1 MNDQEY
7 TIDLA
12 DIAEALK
19 ENWKPIARI
28 TGLAI
33 VAGFIFLLLAWF
45 LFPRYESKAML
56 QIKQKGR
63 GSAMAAVLMS
73 GMATGDFLNPASSS
87 MDSYIEILKSRG
99 VVVPIIEATEE
110 KNFFGKY
117 PEYERYVKKKIE
129 AEVAKG
135 EGSALKLTSTDILL
149 ITVKDKDPEKAQRV
163 NQMLIDGFLKRVTE
177 LNSAEKGGVKAF
189 LEERLRTA
197 KEDLNK
203 AEAALEKFKVENKI
217 LSPSATAEIF
227 TERIMDAEKRAAANQ
242 IELEAAQARLAA
254 VNQQLSGSGSANA
267 DNVTIQKYNEELA
280 KLESTRIAY
289 QDKYTEKHPRMIEI
303 NERIASLKA
312 KIQLEVDKIAALQ
325 APSDNQVHQG
335 LVGGK
340 YAAEGALTVARQKG
354 EALQKI
360 IDQNNADL
368 AKLPA
373 MEQQYVRL
381 SRDYGVAN
389 EIFMLLTK
397 QLEQTKIT
405 EHQEPTNVL
414 VIDPPHLPDKP
425 AFPRKVVTV
434 LAAALLGLIGGC
446 GYVMYKEL
454 RNQTIR
460 STATIVNNAK
470 LPVLGTIP
478 DATCLASAMAAKQ
491 NLQTNGILGK
501 LKEFIWKS

>member
-19 ENWKPIARI
+19 ENRKPIARI

-33 VAGFIFLLLAWF
+33 VAGLIFLLLAWF
-45 LFPRYESKAML
+45 LFPTYESKAML
-56 QIKQKGR
+56 QIKQKG
-63 GSAMAAVLMS
+63 GSG
-73 GMATGDFLNPASSS
+73 GMTALLGGRASDFLYPSSSS

-99 VVVPIIEATEE
+99 VVVPVIEATEE
-110 KNFFGKY
+110 QNIFGKY
-117 PEYERYVKKKIE
+117 PEYEKYLEKRIVAE
-129 AEVAKG
+129 AAKAS
-135 EGSALKLTSTDILL
+135 GSALNLTSTDILFV
-149 ITVKDKDPEKAQRV
+149 TVKAKDPGKAQHV
-163 NQMLIDGFLKRVTE
+163 NQLLVDGFLKRVTE
-177 LNSAEKGGVKAF
+177 LNTAEKGGVRAF
-189 LEERLRTA
+189 LEERLKTA

-254 VNQQLSGSGSANA
+254 VNQQLSGSGSASA

-280 KLESTRIAY
+280 KLESTRIAWK
-289 QDKYTEKHPRMIEI
+289 DKYTEKHPRMIEI

-425 AFPRKVVTV
+425 AFPRKILTVVV
-434 LAAALLGLIGGC
+434 AALLGLFGGC
-446 GYVMYKEL
+446 GYVVYKEV

-460 STATIVNNAK
+460 SAATIIDNVK
-470 LPVLGTIP
+470 LPVLGIIP
-478 DATCLASAMAAKQ
+478 DAACLASAMAAKDSPQ
-491 NLQTNGILGK
+491 ANGLLDK